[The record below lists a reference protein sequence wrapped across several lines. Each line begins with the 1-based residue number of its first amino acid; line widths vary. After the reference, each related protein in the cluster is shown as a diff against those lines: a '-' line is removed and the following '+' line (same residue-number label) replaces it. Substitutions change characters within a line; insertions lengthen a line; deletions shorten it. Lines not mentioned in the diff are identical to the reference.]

1 MPPTFAVGIM
11 PTITLCFNKTNRNY
25 AAANKHR
32 IFKSGLRTIIVS
44 TIGIHYSHPL
54 IHAERK
60 PAMFAKH
67 TARFATLAAAALLAA
82 CQPDAQS
89 QQNAASNAHHAAT
102 VYNVGMNANFAP
114 FEFTDSAGNVHG
126 FDVDLMNAIAK
137 AGDLNIRYKNQPWDG
152 LFASLKSKDND
163 ILISGITITDE
174 RRQTMA
180 FSRPYFEVKQVVLV
194 SDGQNI
200 QSVNDLTKLDKIAV
214 STGTTGDYA
223 AQKLFGATSPKVA
236 RFENLPLTIKALET
250 GGAQAMI
257 SDSAVVGNYVKNNS
271 KQNFT
276 VIDVPDFPVEEYG
289 IALRPEDTELLAK
302 IDDALQKVRDSGEYE
317 AISKKYFAH

>member
-1 MPPTFAVGIM
+1 MLSI
-11 PTITLCFNKTNRNY
+11 
-25 AAANKHR
+25 
-32 IFKSGLRTIIVS
+32 
-44 TIGIHYSHPL
+44 
-54 IHAERK
+54 
-60 PAMFAKH
+60 FAKPLPYL
-67 TARFATLAAAALLAA
+67 LAAAVALSA
-82 CQPDAQS
+82 CQPSTPAQS
-89 QQNAASNAHHAAT
+89 AASDGSASAAT
-102 VYNVGMNANFAP
+102 SSDKVYNVAMNANFPP
-114 FEFTDSAGNVHG
+114 FESIDSNGKIHG
-126 FDVDLMNAIAK
+126 FDVDLMDAMAREGNFK
-137 AGDLNIRYKNQPWDG
+137 VRYKNQPWDG
-152 LFASLKSKDND
+152 IFATLKGGEND

>member
-1 MPPTFAVGIM
+1 MSAKRT
-11 PTITLCFNKTNRNY
+11 
-25 AAANKHR
+25 AA
-32 IFKSGLRTIIVS
+32 L
-44 TIGIHYSHPL
+44 
-54 IHAERK
+54 
-60 PAMFAKH
+60 
-67 TARFATLAAAALLAA
+67 FATLAAATLLAA

-89 QQNAASNAHHAAT
+89 QQNAASGTHHAAT